1 MAGGALVS
9 THQGSPMDRR
19 IDMAI
24 SAVFIALGVFV
35 ILEAR
40 TIKSGLFTDPIGP
53 RAFFYFCAIVFII
66 GGLMNIAQRVAAWRT
81 ASGHMIPAEG
91 VEDEPGHPSSFRR
104 AMLLALVSLLYIVTF
119 RPLGYLIATPLYI
132 FASLWLLEQ
141 RNWRLTV
148 SVAII
153 FTATFYLIFA
163 KLLGVWLP
171 VGPFTK
177 LFRDLGWITL

>member
-1 MAGGALVS
+1 
-9 THQGSPMDRR
+9 MDRR
-19 IDMAI
+19 IDMTI
-24 SAVFIALGVFV
+24 SAVFVALGVFV
-35 ILEAR
+35 IFEAR

-53 RAFFYFCAIVFII
+53 RAFFYSCAIVFII
-66 GGLMNIAQRVAAWRT
+66 GGLANIAQRVAAWRT
-81 ASGHMIPAEG
+81 FPGHVIPAEG

-104 AMLLALVSLLYIVTF
+104 AMLLAIISLAYILTF
-119 RPLGYLIATPLYI
+119 RPLGYLLATPLYV

-141 RNWRLTV
+141 RSWRLDA
-148 SVAII
+148 SVAIV

-171 VGPFTK
+171 VGPFTT